1 METEVEEPLR
11 KEQEE
16 QEEGEQ
22 EAVEAVAVAAKERN
36 DRGKAEHEGG
46 TDEGDGEA
54 GEEGEEPDADEG
66 EEGGKKKP
74 PATGTAGRKVDEK
87 IVERIEN
94 GEVETGESEQMTG
107 SAFAVELAG
116 GAVECG
122 AIAECHGGEQCGGV
136 PIEMLMVLGDE
147 VRAGDEKLLAK
158 GEFDGEM
165 RELPI
170 AGVAM
175 GTARDAL
182 SAQVG
187 GAVGLAGV
195 ARIGGRG
202 DARVDEE
209 MSANLKTTGGE
220 RRGGTEGGVGQREFD
235 EATFVRVGRDESAF
249 GIPLSGGNVG
259 SIAHHGEMGTGLALV
274 GKVEATA
281 IVVEKGET
289 EQEGGEGDADGGENG
304 RRGAAEK
311 E

>member
-1 METEVEEPLR
+1 LETEVEEPLW

-16 QEEGEQ
+16 QEKGEQ

-46 TDEGDGEA
+46 TDEGDGKA

-74 PATGTAGRKVDEK
+74 PATRTAGGEVDEK
-87 IVERIEN
+87 VVERIEN
-94 GEVETGESEQMTG
+94 GEVESGEGEQMTG

-136 PIEMLMVLGDE
+136 PIEMFMVLGDE

-175 GTARDAL
+175 GTA
-182 SAQVG
+182 
-187 GAVGLAGV
+187 
-195 ARIGGRG
+195 
-202 DARVDEE
+202 
-209 MSANLKTTGGE
+209 
-220 RRGGTEGGVGQREFD
+220 
-235 EATFVRVGRDESAF
+235 
-249 GIPLSGGNVG
+249 
-259 SIAHHGEMGTGLALV
+259 
-274 GKVEATA
+274 
-281 IVVEKGET
+281 
-289 EQEGGEGDADGGENG
+289 
-304 RRGAAEK
+304 
-311 E
+311 

>member
-1 METEVEEPLR
+1 M
-11 KEQEE
+11 
-16 QEEGEQ
+16 
-22 EAVEAVAVAAKERN
+22 
-36 DRGKAEHEGG
+36 
-46 TDEGDGEA
+46 
-54 GEEGEEPDADEG
+54 
-66 EEGGKKKP
+66 
-74 PATGTAGRKVDEK
+74 
-87 IVERIEN
+87 
-94 GEVETGESEQMTG
+94 ETGESEQMTG

-165 RELPI
+165 RELPVT
-170 AGVAM
+170 GVAM
-175 GTARDAL
+175 GTARNAL

-209 MSANLKTTGGE
+209 MSANRKTTGGE

-235 EATFVRVGRDESAF
+235 EATFVRVGSDESAF
-249 GIPLSGGNVG
+249 DIPCP
-259 SIAHHGEMGTGLALV
+259 E
-274 GKVEATA
+274 
-281 IVVEKGET
+281 ET
-289 EQEGGEGDADGGENG
+289 
-304 RRGAAEK
+304 
-311 E
+311 